1 MQKAICI
8 LFFFLVSFQT
18 LLAADVTV
26 TATAAVNGGA
36 NGELFIHVD
45 NSVTEFPLNLT
56 VTYPNGFVQTVVL
69 NNYTYLITGLSAG
82 IYTIQVTNASACL
95 LTLDIEIPNCK
106 LLSGTSSYL
115 CSVIATVCCK
125 ELFLTGGEGGFDSNT
140 ALNSMTFNAYSSL
153 STEQFNTIATTVHQT
168 ALGIASDV
176 INNGITPYD
185 IIEQNE
191 LATNAPL
198 VMKFSESGSLIWVW
212 HDYSKN
218 SVSDYRDAEYSL
230 MSKVPSQD
238 GVRVFP
244 NPASQG
250 NLNCGIDVP
259 KEGMIRIELVTVFG
273 QKLIGQSQYVSNI
286 GNTTFKIKETENI
299 PAGIYFLKITNTDN
313 VEKIE
318 RVIFSN

>member
-1 MQKAICI
+1 MQKATCI

-36 NGELFIHVD
+36 NGELFIQVD

-212 HDYSKN
+212 HD
-218 SVSDYRDAEYSL
+218 
-230 MSKVPSQD
+230 
-238 GVRVFP
+238 
-244 NPASQG
+244 
-250 NLNCGIDVP
+250 
-259 KEGMIRIELVTVFG
+259 
-273 QKLIGQSQYVSNI
+273 
-286 GNTTFKIKETENI
+286 
-299 PAGIYFLKITNTDN
+299 
-313 VEKIE
+313 
-318 RVIFSN
+318 